1 MDTKIVRT
9 VGTATATAATAFTQ
23 LIPPENNLTPIIT
36 ALSYIT
42 GTTQHTL
49 TVLKPFGTALVA
61 TDASASA
68 TALVLATDPGT
79 GSLAGAMAQNDFV
92 AYQHTDGTWAVQK
105 LGSTPWAAETKTLTV
120 SSLAKAVA
128 AGQRLFFFGAPGDAG
143 HLQLLAGPAAGSGTA
158 RVNYVGVELT
168 PGAKPGD
175 ALLIHSDNATAAG
188 FLDYATVAYKKA
200 A

>member
-23 LIPPENNLTPIIT
+23 LIPPERNLTPVIT

-49 TVLKPFGTALVA
+49 TVLKPFGDTTVA
-61 TDASASA
+61 TAASASG
-68 TALVLATDPGT
+68 TALVLAADPGT
-79 GSLAGAMAQNDFV
+79 SSLAGAPAQNDFV

-105 LGSTPWAAETKTLTV
+105 LGSTPWAVETLTLTV

-128 AGQRLFFFGAPGDAG
+128 KGQRLFFFGAPGDTG
-143 HLQLLAGPAAGSGTA
+143 HLQILAGPAAASGTA
-158 RVNYVGVELT
+158 RINYVGVQLT

-188 FLDYATVAYKKA
+188 FLDYATVEYQKSA
-200 A
+200 